1 MNTFDLQIHTTASD
15 GRHSP
20 AECVKIARM
29 NEVGTIAI
37 TDHDTAAGVAEALA
51 AGEELGVR
59 VIPGIEMSAEEH
71 GMHILG
77 FGIDIARRELLDEL
91 KKFEENR
98 EKGAKKMVENFK
110 AAGFAVEWEDVLK
123 EATGAV
129 IARPHIARAVFGRPE
144 NQERLKVT
152 PTMNDFFDRYLSDS
166 SSIYVPR
173 THISARGAI
182 ALIHDSG
189 GVAVWS
195 HPAIHFQQDPVGFE
209 KFLEE
214 LLGWGIDGVE
224 VFNPAHT
231 EDGVAMIERAAKK
244 RELLRTAGSD
254 FHAADSSGTTLGR
267 EANSTDKTIGDF
279 PIYDRDIS
287 GILHALDRAMAG
299 RSAAI
304 ARAQ

>member
-1 MNTFDLQIHTTASD
+1 MNPFDLHIHTTASD

-29 NEVGTIAI
+29 NGVGTIAI
-37 TDHDTAAGVAEALA
+37 TDHDTAAGVAEAAA
-51 AGEELGVR
+51 AGKELGIR
-59 VIPGIEMSAEEH
+59 VIPGIEMSAEER
-71 GMHILG
+71 GIHILG
-77 FGIDIARRELLDEL
+77 FGIDAARRELIDEL

-144 NQERLKVT
+144 NKEKLKDT
-152 PTMNDFFDRYLSDS
+152 PAMSDFFDRYLSDE

-173 THISARGAI
+173 THILARDAI
-182 ALIHDSG
+182 ALIRDSG

-195 HPAIHFQQDPVGFE
+195 HPAIHFQQDSGGFG

-214 LLGWGIDGVE
+214 LSGWGIDGVE

-231 EDGVAMIERAAKK
+231 EDEAAMVERAAEK
-244 RELLRTAGSD
+244 RELLRAAGSD
-254 FHAADSSGTTLGR
+254 FHAADSIGTTLGQ

-279 PIYDRDIS
+279 PTYGRDIS
-287 GILHALDRAMAG
+287 GILPALDRAMAG

-304 ARAQ
+304 ALVR